1 MRCLVPLLATLALAL
16 PSGPARADAISTAFN
31 DAMAAFI
38 AAKAGLP
45 AELAGVDVVAYGQA
59 LSSGRFASDHWG
71 GAVTLDL
78 HESADNG
85 GSCARFAAYVHLPPR
100 DGMVRLTLCP
110 QFSEAGTR
118 DLRRLTVLHE
128 MVHVVAG
135 PDECRAM
142 AFAAKVEELATGSFT
157 PVNRYWQAN
166 GCDRSGFT
174 LP

>member
-1 MRCLVPLLATLALAL
+1 
-16 PSGPARADAISTAFN
+16 
-31 DAMAAFI
+31 MAAFT

-45 AELAGVDVVAYGQA
+45 ADLAGVDVAAYGQA
-59 LSSGRFASDHWG
+59 LSSGQFASPYWG
-71 GAVTLDL
+71 EAVTLDL

-85 GSCARFAAYVHLPPR
+85 GSCSRFAAYVHLPPR

-110 QFSEAGTR
+110 QFSEEGTR
-118 DLRRLTVLHE
+118 ELRRLTVLHE

-142 AFAAKVEELATGSFT
+142 AFAARIEQLATGSFT
-157 PVNRYWQAN
+157 PVERYWQTN

>member
-16 PSGPARADAISTAFN
+16 PPSPARADAIATAFN
-31 DAMAAFI
+31 DAIVAFS

-45 AELAGVDVVAYGQA
+45 AELAGVDVEAYGQA
-59 LSSGRFASDHWG
+59 LSSGRFTSVYWG
-71 GAVTLDL
+71 GEVLLDL

-85 GSCARFAAYVHLPPR
+85 GSCARYAAYVHLPPR
-100 DGMVRLTLCP
+100 DGAVRLTLCP
-110 QFSEAGTR
+110 QFSEEGTR
-118 DLRRLTVLHE
+118 ELRRLTVLHE

-142 AFAAKVEELATGSFT
+142 AFAARIEQLATGSFT
-157 PVNRYWQAN
+157 PVDRYWQAN
-166 GCDRSGFT
+166 GCDRSGFS